1 MNLSKHKRW
10 RVVLP
15 RVIAKQQAEKEQ
27 TYPVCLHAVNNCENV
42 ENVNT
47 QNDYETTSKRWID
60 RTKTDL
66 FFVSCKCV

>member
-1 MNLSKHKRW
+1 MNLNKHKRW

-27 TYPVCLHAVNNCENV
+27 TYPVCLHAVNNRENV

-47 QNDYETTSKRWID
+47 QNDYETTSKR
-60 RTKTDL
+60 
-66 FFVSCKCV
+66 

>member
-27 TYPVCLHAVNNCENV
+27 TYPVCLHAVNNCEM
-42 ENVNT
+42 
-47 QNDYETTSKRWID
+47 W
-60 RTKTDL
+60 RTLIHRMITKQRVKDE
-66 FFVSCKCV
+66 

>member
-47 QNDYETTSKRWID
+47 QNDYETTSKR
-60 RTKTDL
+60 
-66 FFVSCKCV
+66 